1 MKPLSSELPKY
12 PFVRLLIPLA
22 AGIFCGDLFSLPYLP
37 AALFGVGCLVLLV
50 ILHGA
55 QPSLF
60 GVKGVV
66 RAPGRRSLFRYMTQP
81 VAFGV
86 VSFLFF
92 FALGVVMLSVQTHR
106 YRHAWPDG
114 SRGYVGV
121 LQDLPVEKRRSY
133 QLQVTVDGQSVLLYL
148 PKDSSLR
155 HAHRGDTIL
164 FHARVKAPEN
174 STSTGT
180 FDYARY
186 LMHRGVTGT
195 AYAGAGHWRCLP
207 GDPADRTL
215 RMKSL
220 LLRDSLLQRYAHLGF
235 KDDELAVLSAL
246 TLGEKRGLR
255 DEIKETYSVTGASHI
270 LALSGL
276 HTGILWGILVFL
288 LSLLPLGRAA
298 GWVRGLLPVL
308 LLWAF
313 AFLVGLSPSVVR
325 SVTMFSV
332 LALGDSLRRRSLSL
346 NTLALAAWMM
356 LLVHPFYLFDVGFQ
370 MSYLAVAAIL
380 LIQPALIRLWRP
392 AFRPLRWLWG
402 SVTVSLAAQIGVAP
416 LIALY
421 FSRFSVWFLLTNLIV
436 IPLTFCLVAGA
447 LFMLCV
453 GFWLPLQQLVASL
466 LNVALT
472 WMHTALRWI
481 ESLPSASV
489 DDLHFSAL
497 QICCFYAGLLFL
509 LAFCRWRSASQ
520 LAGVLVSVAAFL
532 ALGIAD
538 CF

>member
-12 PFVRLLIPLA
+12 PFVRFLIPLA
-22 AGIFCGDLFSLPYLP
+22 AGIFCGDFFSLPYLP
-37 AALFGVGCLVLLV
+37 FALFGVACLALLV
-50 ILHGA
+50 ILHCT

-60 GVKGVV
+60 GVNGAVG
-66 RAPGRRSLFRYMTQP
+66 GRDHKSLFRYLTQP

-92 FALGVVMLSVQTHR
+92 FALGAVMLSVQTR
-106 YRHAWPDG
+106 QYRHAWPEE

-121 LQDLPVEKRRSY
+121 LQDIPVEKKRSY
-133 QLQVTVDGQSVLLYL
+133 QLRVTVDGQSVLLYL
-148 PKDSSLR
+148 SKDSLLR
-155 HAHRGDTIL
+155 HVHRGDTVL
-164 FHARVKAPEN
+164 FHARIKAPEN
-174 STSTGT
+174 TFSTGT

-186 LMHRGVTGT
+186 LMHQGITGT
-195 AYAGAGHWRCLP
+195 AYAGTGRWHCLP
-207 GDPADRTL
+207 GDPSDRTL

-220 LLRDSLLQRYAHLGF
+220 RLRDALLQRYVRLGF

-246 TLGEKRGLR
+246 TLGEKRGLQ

-276 HTGILWGILVFL
+276 HTGILWGILAFL

-298 GWVRGLLPVL
+298 GWVRGLLPVV

-325 SVTMFSV
+325 SVTMISV
-332 LALGDSLRRRSLSL
+332 LALGDCLRRRSLSL

-380 LIQPALIRLWRP
+380 LIQPALSRLWRP
-392 AFRPLRWLWG
+392 ASRPLRWLWG

-453 GFWLPLQQLVASL
+453 GFWFPLQQLVASL
-466 LNVALT
+466 LNVTLSG
-472 WMHTALRWI
+472 MHAALRWI
-481 ESLPSASV
+481 ESLPFASI
-489 DDLHFSAL
+489 DNLHFSAL
-497 QICCFYAGLLFL
+497 QVCCFYAGLLFL
-509 LAFCRWRSASQ
+509 LAFCRWKSASQ
-520 LAGVLVSVAAFL
+520 LAGALLSVAAFL

-538 CF
+538 YF